1 MRSAR
6 LLAVAVAAAAFV
18 MLLASGPGTRLG
30 LWPWQTGLSLMRW
43 AAYTGLASGAAA
55 VVLLVLHAMPRWRPL
70 GNGLPLI
77 VLALSAAAFGPP
89 LYFLAEAK
97 RVPPIHDISTNVERP
112 PQFVALLPERRKSPN
127 GADYGGP
134 EVAAQQKKAYPDIVP
149 RVVPG
154 QPADAFAR
162 SVEVAR
168 AMGWRVVEAD
178 GIEGRI
184 EATATT
190 MWFGFQ
196 DDIVIRIVPSPQGSL
211 VDVRSASRVGRS
223 DIGANAKRIREFLA
237 RLT

>member
-6 LLAVAVAAAAFV
+6 LIAVAVAAAAFL
-18 MLLASGPGTRLG
+18 MLLASGPGTRIG
-30 LWPWQTGLSLMRW
+30 LWPWQTGLALLKW
-43 AAYTGLASGAAA
+43 AAYTGFASGAAGL
-55 VVLLVLHAMPRWRPL
+55 VLLVLHAMPRWRAL
-70 GNGLPLI
+70 GNGVPLL
-77 VLALSAAAFGPP
+77 VLALSIGAFGPP

-97 RVPPIHDISTNVERP
+97 RVPPIHDITTNVERP
-112 PQFVALLPERRKSPN
+112 PQFVALLPERHKSPN
-127 GADYGGP
+127 GAAYGGAD
-134 EVAAQQKKAYPDIVP
+134 VAAQQKKAYADIVP
-149 RVVPG
+149 KVVAG

-168 AMGWRVVEAD
+168 AMGWRIVEAD

-190 MWFGFQ
+190 TWFGFQ

>member
-18 MLLASGPGTRLG
+18 MLAASGPGTRLG
-30 LWPWQTGLSLMRW
+30 LWPWQTGLSLLKW

-55 VVLLVLHAMPRWRPL
+55 LVLLALHAMPRWRAL
-70 GNGLPLI
+70 GSGLPLLG
-77 VLALSAAAFGPP
+77 LALSIAAFAPP
-89 LYFLAEAK
+89 LYFLYQAK
-97 RVPPIHDISTNVERP
+97 SVPPIHDITTDVEHP
-112 PQFVALLPERRKSPN
+112 PQFVALLPERRSSPN

-134 EVAAQQKKAYPDIVP
+134 QVAAQQKKAYPDIVSKAV
-149 RVVPG
+149 RG

-162 SVEVAR
+162 AMDVAR
-168 AMGWRVVEAD
+168 SMGWRIVQAD

-190 MWFGFQ
+190 TWFGFQ
-196 DDIVIRIVPSPQGSL
+196 DDIVIRILPSPQGSV